1 MVSCGQDLN
10 APGRV
15 PVANCSEHSSD
26 PTCSS
31 EVEGFRLEG
40 LINRELVL
48 LCS

>member
-10 APGRV
+10 APGGV

-26 PTCSS
+26 PTSFS
-31 EVEGFRLEG
+31 GVEEFQHEG
-40 LINRELVL
+40 LINRKLVL